1 MKIKL
6 TRKQWRA
13 IVPLIQQATRAERTL
28 GVPLD
33 IDNGDQKIE
42 IKVDEIKITLVD
54 NNG

>member
-13 IVPLIQQATRAERTL
+13 LVPLVNQAARSERVL
-28 GVPLD
+28 GVPLQ

-42 IKVDEIKITLVD
+42 IEVDEIKITLVD
-54 NNG
+54 NG